1 MRQYTTAK
9 VRTSHGLCGTAGP
22 RHLSRVRAVIVSHT
36 YVHPAARGKL
46 RALVG
51 QGAALAVAV
60 PARWTPPDGSE
71 PIRTAFGDDS
81 GVRIV
86 PVPTAGREPNGAPAA
101 WRSGAL
107 RRLLMDFRPDV
118 VQVEE
123 DPSLRVSA
131 VVTRLARQLNIP
143 AVAFANEGLARKL
156 PLMARLRRRRTLS
169 RASGI
174 VGTNA
179 VAAGLIRLEYPGL
192 AWTSI
197 PQLGLPVPRA
207 LAVEPHP
214 PLAIGFVGRLVPEKG
229 LDVLLRACVR
239 LFGGWTLTVA
249 GTGPAQEA
257 LEALAERLGIA
268 SRVTWLG
275 AIPRAELTE
284 LWPRLDCLVAPS
296 RTTARWVETYP
307 IQVLEAMGYG
317 VTVVTSDSGALPEAV
332 AGAGLVF
339 REDHPDGLTEVL
351 ARLIGDAALRER
363 LAAEGRRRVIAE
375 YVDDAIARKTLGF
388 WRTVRE
394 GAAGSQ

>member
-1 MRQYTTAK
+1 MAK
-9 VRTSHGLCGTAGP
+9 VRRSRGLCGAAGP

-36 YVHPAARGKL
+36 YVPPATRGKL

-51 QGAALAVAV
+51 QGSALAVAV
-60 PARWTPPDGSE
+60 PARWTPLDGSASIQTPFAE
-71 PIRTAFGDDS
+71 DN

-86 PVPTAGREPNGAPAA
+86 PVPTAGREPDGAPTA

-107 RRLLMDFRPDV
+107 RRLLMDFRPDI

-131 VVTRLARQLNIP
+131 AVTRLARQLGIP
-143 AVAFANEGLARKL
+143 AVAFTKESLPRKL
-156 PLMARLRRRRTLS
+156 PLLARLRRRRTLS
-169 RASGI
+169 RASGV
-174 VGTNA
+174 VGANS

-192 AWTSI
+192 GWSSI

-239 LFGGWTLTVA
+239 LYGAWSLTVA
-249 GTGPAQEA
+249 GTGPAQEE
-257 LEALAERLGIA
+257 LEALAERLGVA

-275 AIPRAELTE
+275 AIPRAELTT

-307 IQVLEAMGYG
+307 VQVLEAMGYG
-317 VTVVTSDSGALPEAV
+317 VTVVTSDSGALPETV
-332 AGAGLVF
+332 GGAGLVF
-339 REDHPDGLTEVL
+339 REDHPEGLTEAL
-351 ARLIGDAALRER
+351 SRLIGDAALRER

-375 YVDDAIARKTLGF
+375 FVDDAIARRTLAF
-388 WRTVRE
+388 WRTVLE
-394 GAAGSQ
+394 KAAMSP

>member
-1 MRQYTTAK
+1 MAP
-9 VRTSHGLCGTAGP
+9 VRRSRGLCGAAGH
-22 RHLSRVRAVIVSHT
+22 RHLSRVRAVIVSHA

-46 RALVG
+46 RALAG

-60 PARWTPPDGSE
+60 PARWTPPDGSASIQTPFAE
-71 PIRTAFGDDS
+71 DG
-81 GVRIV
+81 GVRMV
-86 PVPTAGREPNGAPAA
+86 PVPTAGREPDGAPAA

-107 RRLLMDFRPDV
+107 RRLLMDFRPDI

-131 VVTRLARQLNIP
+131 AVTRLARQLGIP
-143 AVAFANEGLARKL
+143 AVAFTKEGLPRKL
-156 PLMARLRRRRTLS
+156 PLLARLRRRRTLS
-169 RASGI
+169 RASGV
-174 VGTNA
+174 VGANA

-229 LDVLLRACVR
+229 LDILLRACAR
-239 LFGGWTLTVA
+239 LYGAWTLTVA
-249 GTGPAQEA
+249 GTGPAQEE
-257 LEALAERLGIA
+257 LEALAERLGVA

-275 AIPRAELTE
+275 AIPRPELTT

-307 IQVLEAMGYG
+307 VQVLEAMGYG
-317 VTVVTSDSGALPEAV
+317 VTVVTSDSGALPETV
-332 AGAGLVF
+332 GGAGLVF
-339 REDHPDGLTEVL
+339 REDHPDGLTEAL
-351 ARLIGDAALRER
+351 ARLIGDASLRER

-375 YVDDAIARKTLGF
+375 YVDDAIARKTLAF
-388 WRTVRE
+388 WRVVRDS
-394 GAAGSQ
+394 AKA